1 MNYLQKAEAALNYL
15 QESEAEYAQY
25 KALLKF
31 QSERHKACLA
41 RLMQDSV
48 ETTEAGRKRD
58 AEAHK
63 QYEELLDESTE
74 IAEQAYLL
82 ESKRKRAEYTIE
94 LFRSVHSMQKRGNI

>member
-41 RLMQDSV
+41 RLMQDSH

-63 QYEELLDESTE
+63 QYEDLLDESTE
-74 IAEQAYLL
+74 IAEQFYSIDA
-82 ESKRKRAEYTIE
+82 KRQRAELTIE
-94 LFRSVHSMQKRGNI
+94 MYRSVNSAMKRGNI